1 MYARLLLLSFVLL
14 TGCAQV
20 QTPTPSSM
28 LAPAGTHLNS
38 VLQRQAVKHPG
49 QSGFRLLE
57 SSTDAFTARAEL
69 IRMAQRSLDIQYY
82 IVHDGVTTRMLV
94 NELLAAA
101 DRGVRIRFLLDDT
114 SSDGNDYALAALAAH
129 PNIDVRVFNPLHIGR
144 STGVTRYMG
153 RFLHLSQQHR
163 RMHNKLL
170 LADNSVAIVGGRN
183 LGDEYFDAKPEMNFT
198 DLDLLGA
205 GPVAHQLGVSFD
217 QYWNSEISQPIT
229 GFLRRPPTAHALTR
243 MRTGLKRYLDSE
255 RVKDSALYNRLRRY
269 DTAPQMEGWLHE
281 LTWANGKA
289 LWDAPRK
296 VLAEGEP
303 DRNLLLTTQ
312 LMPSLDDVHKELFLV
327 SAYFVPTQTG
337 VEYLGEKAHEGVDIR
352 VLTNSLEAT
361 DVPAVH
367 GGYAP
372 YRDELLKQGIKLY
385 EMRNR
390 PEKGLHASPY
400 SFGQSASSLHS
411 KAMVLDHEHTF
422 VGSFNFDPRSI
433 LWNTEVGIMVDS
445 PALAGRVRQLILD
458 GMALGVSYQVKRV
471 DRDGTTKLI
480 WLEERDGKLYEL
492 HHEPG
497 GLWRR
502 FNAWIVR
509 AVGLERML

>member
-1 MYARLLLLSFVLL
+1 VYARSLLLSFVLL

-20 QTPTPSSM
+20 QTPSPSSV
-28 LAPAGTHLNS
+28 LTPAGTYLNR
-38 VLQRQAVKHPG
+38 VIQQQALQHPND
-49 QSGFRLLE
+49 SGFRLLE

-129 PNIDVRVFNPLHIGR
+129 PNIQVRVFNPLHIGR
-144 STGVTRYMG
+144 STGVTRYLG

-170 LADNSVAIVGGRN
+170 LADSSVAIVGGRN
-183 LGDEYFDAKPEMNFT
+183 LGDEYFNAKPEMNFT

-205 GPVAHQLGVSFD
+205 GPVARQLGQSFD
-217 QYWNSEISQPIT
+217 QYWNSSVSQPIT
-229 GFLRRPPTAHALTR
+229 GFLRRPPSDKALVR
-243 MRTGLKRYLDSE
+243 MRSGLKRYLESE
-255 RVKDSALYNRLRRY
+255 RVRDSALYNRLRRY
-269 DTAPQMEGWLHE
+269 DTAPQMAGWLEE
-281 LTWANGKA
+281 LTWANGHA
-289 LWDAPRK
+289 LWDAPSK
-296 VLAEGEP
+296 VVANGEP
-303 DRNLLLTTQ
+303 DRSLLLTTQ
-312 LMPSLDDVHKELFLV
+312 LLPVLDNVHNELFMV

-337 VEYLGEKAHEGVDIR
+337 VDYLGNKARDGVDIR
-352 VLTNSLEAT
+352 VLTNSLQAT

-390 PEKGLHASPY
+390 PEKGLGSSPY

-411 KAMVLDHEHTF
+411 KAMVLDQEHVF

-458 GMALGVSYQVKRV
+458 GMALGVSYQVKRIDDEGKARLV
-471 DRDGTTKLI
+471 
-480 WLEERDGKLYEL
+480 WLEERNGKIQQLD
-492 HHEPG
+492 HEPG
-497 GLWRR
+497 GSWRR